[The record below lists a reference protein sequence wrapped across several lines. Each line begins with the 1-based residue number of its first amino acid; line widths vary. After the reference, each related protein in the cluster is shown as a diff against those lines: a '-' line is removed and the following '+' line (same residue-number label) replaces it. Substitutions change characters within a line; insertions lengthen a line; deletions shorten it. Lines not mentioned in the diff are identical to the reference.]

1 MTNVLVV
8 YDRAAGRLLDER
20 QFDSRRDAL
29 AARFVAERRY
39 GDDSNVEVVVLGA
52 ASRSDLL
59 RTHARYFLS
68 LDQLAARM
76 A

>member
-8 YDRAAGRLLDER
+8 YDRSAGRLLSER
-20 QFDSRRDAL
+20 QYANRRDAM
-29 AARFVAERRY
+29 AARFEVEKQYRDHA
-39 GDDSNVEVVVLGA
+39 NVEVVVLSA
-52 ASRSDLL
+52 KSRADLL

-68 LDQLAARM
+68 LDELAARM